1 MTNTALNIF
10 DGFFIALEQ
19 VSEFDYIALG
29 EKAITF
35 ALTFAACIV
44 ATATYVYTALRLFW
58 LENGEQIL
66 TFAFVTVVN
75 TADFAHS
82 LYEAGQDL
90 RRFTNYATAYIADSA
105 YYLATA

>member
-10 DGFFIALEQ
+10 DGFFTALEQ
-19 VSEFDYIALG
+19 ISEFDYIALG
-29 EKAITF
+29 EKAIAF

-44 ATATYVYTALRLFW
+44 ACTSYVYTALRLFW

-66 TFAFVTVVN
+66 TFAFVSIIN
-75 TADFAHS
+75 IADFAHS
-82 LYEAGQDL
+82 FYETGKDL

-105 YYLATA
+105 YYLAAA